1 MKLKKTYDY
10 SLTKLLDRN
19 ELHRSR
25 IEKFH
30 QAGVV
35 SEKQRRAALSRIEWM
50 DNFIDSVQEDL
61 DTERSRRFLR

>member
-30 QAGVV
+30 KAGVV
-35 SEKQRRAALSRIEWM
+35 SEKQRRAALARIESM
-50 DNFIDSVQEDL
+50 DNLIDSVQEDL